1 MEYFC
6 TQGFLTHVAGESFDN
21 PFDGHGYFTLVEES
35 DDEVSDV

>member
-35 DDEVSDV
+35 DDDEPDV